1 MITPFLLP
9 RSILV
14 GHQLVHQSYDCFH
27 SPGLE
32 RVAAD
37 LTALTRLAQVR
48 LGRHEL
54 VVVLKVL
61 EHLLLDL
68 GEVLSL
74 DEKVTG
80 VGRQALR
87 PSELNHLI
95 LLSDK
100 VSPQI

>member
-9 RSILV
+9 WSILV
-14 GHQLVHQSYDCFH
+14 GYQLVHQPYDCFH
-27 SPGLE
+27 SPGFE

-61 EHLLLDL
+61 EHLLLNL